1 MIAGEASI
9 LSRMLVLEISAWE
22 QRDPGGQKL
31 ALAEDLRTGL
41 VGFTAQFVHWLAR
54 QVENVSLTEALASSF
69 DGNAKQYRAHLRAK
83 LGQQANTGRM
93 VQNWAALQTVY
104 QVLTSFLEECGQGH
118 LLPVWQ
124 DGLVASVTTVQEER
138 AGHVFIAAL
147 EELLASGEAV
157 LTSVQ
162 VPQEG
167 QPGVSIVGYRD
178 AHFVYLLPE
187 ISYREIQRIRPL
199 HFSATAIG
207 SQLKEDG
214 WLMTNANESHLTV
227 QIRIRGNRV
236 RVWRLKASLF
246 SGDSGGSGDVN
257 AET

>member
-1 MIAGEASI
+1 VFVFDILGCGWIDNADTSSTLDFLNRRTDSIPQLSTYPTRVLRSDAS
-9 LSRMLVLEISAWE
+9 
-22 QRDPGGQKL
+22 
-31 ALAEDLRTGL
+31 
-41 VGFTAQFVHWLAR
+41 
-54 QVENVSLTEALASSF
+54 
-69 DGNAKQYRAHLRAK
+69 
-83 LGQQANTGRM
+83 
-93 VQNWAALQTVY
+93 
-104 QVLTSFLEECGQGH
+104 
-118 LLPVWQ
+118 
-124 DGLVASVTTVQEER
+124 
-138 AGHVFIAAL
+138 VFIAAL

-157 LTSVQ
+157 LASVQ
-162 VPQEG
+162 VPQDG

-246 SGDSGGSGDVN
+246 SGDSGDSGDVN